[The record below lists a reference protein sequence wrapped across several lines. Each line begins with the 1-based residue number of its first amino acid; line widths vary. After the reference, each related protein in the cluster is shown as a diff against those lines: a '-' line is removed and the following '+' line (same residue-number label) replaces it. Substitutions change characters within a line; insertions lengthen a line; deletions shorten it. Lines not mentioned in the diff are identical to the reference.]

1 MFRAIAISALL
12 AIPMIG
18 CTSTPEPQHL
28 AANQE
33 ECLVCVHEH
42 DLACIKVNVTDKTPS
57 AVYNG
62 KTYHFCSEDCKK
74 EFMANPA
81 KYAKLASAAPQT
93 QPAQH

>member
-1 MFRAIAISALL
+1 MFRAIAISTLFCTA
-12 AIPMIG
+12 MIG

-28 AANQE
+28 SANQDT
-33 ECLVCVHEH
+33 CWVCVHEH
-42 DLACIKVNVTDKTPS
+42 DLACMKVDIDDKTPS

-62 KTYHFCSEDCKK
+62 KTYHFCSEECKK

-93 QPAQH
+93 QPAHH